1 MKAAAARTFGKKP
14 KDSVPSN
21 GSEVKADE
29 SVETKEGGTRSLK
42 VSSPGTLVI
51 RIVEATGLKLPEGT
65 QLPERIQR
73 ALESDAANSG
83 SVSGSA
89 GPGLNNKASHRVSV
103 HRKQKWWLP
112 YCILTYDKNEILVD
126 AVGGALENPGWMYRA
141 DFDVSRASDVTV
153 SAYLRTAPGHDRQDM
168 GNDLLIGSVTFS
180 PNIQA
185 KGVTDAWYPA
195 SSGEGKF
202 HVQVMYKASAVGLAH
217 NDPLTIDSFELLKV
231 IGKGSFGKV
240 MQVRKKDT
248 GRIYAL
254 KTIRKAHI
262 VSRSEVTH
270 TLAERT
276 VLAQITNPFIV
287 PLKFCFQNPDKLY
300 LVLSFINGG
309 ELFHHLQ
316 REGRFS
322 EERSR
327 LYTAELL
334 SALECL
340 HSMDKYYFI
349 LFFFSDLKPENILLD
364 YTGHIALCDFGLCKL
379 NMGEAERTNNTLILS
394 PLFLQLSAAPPTA
407 DLVSGV
413 SGRYLAPE
421 VIKGEGYGKTI
432 DWWTLGI
439 LLYEMLSGLPPYFFF
454 FSLLTD
460 HHTMYRKI
468 LKDPLTFP
476 AEIKPDARA
485 LLTRLLDRD
494 PNNRL
499 GAKGAEDIK
508 RHSFFAKFIGKLN
521 SKGYRPPFKPSVES
535 AADASNFD
543 SEFTSEMPM
552 DSVVEDSHLSET
564 VQQQFEGFT
573 FNPAGEYMSES
584 VRDYCLYAESSARL
598 YGVERGYCSS
608 LPFFWA
614 IIEMPAKR
622 ATARHTTIPGWMGDA
637 STLFGIEVI
646 IGKRRSQFEFIGDT
660 YPGQAQGQYL
670 MHGST
675 Q

>member
-14 KDSVPSN
+14 KDAAPSN
-21 GSEVKADE
+21 GSEAKADDG
-29 SVETKEGGTRSLK
+29 VETKEGGGGSLK

-83 SVSGSA
+83 SVSSSA

-126 AVGGALENPGWMYRA
+126 AVGGGLENPGWMYRA

-202 HVQVMYKASAVGLAH
+202 HVQVMYKASA

-340 HSMDKYYFI
+340 HSMDVIYR
-349 LFFFSDLKPENILLD
+349 DLKPENILLD

-379 NMGEAERTNNTLILS
+379 NMGEAERTNTFCGT
-394 PLFLQLSAAPPTA
+394 PE
-407 DLVSGV
+407 
-413 SGRYLAPE
+413 YLAPE

-439 LLYEMLSGLPPYFFF
+439 LLYEMLSGLPPYYDE
-454 FSLLTD
+454 D

-508 RHSFFAKFIGKLN
+508 RHSFFAKFIDWDRLN

-584 VRDYCLYAESSARL
+584 VRD
-598 YGVERGYCSS
+598 
-608 LPFFWA
+608 
-614 IIEMPAKR
+614 
-622 ATARHTTIPGWMGDA
+622 
-637 STLFGIEVI
+637 
-646 IGKRRSQFEFIGDT
+646 
-660 YPGQAQGQYL
+660 
-670 MHGST
+670 
-675 Q
+675 

>member
-14 KDSVPSN
+14 KDSIPSN
-21 GSEVKADE
+21 GSETKADE
-29 SVETKEGGTRSLK
+29 AADSKGATPRALK

-65 QLPERIQR
+65 ELPERIQR
-73 ALESDAANSG
+73 ALDSDAANSS
-83 SVSGSA
+83 SVSGSV

-168 GNDLLIGSVTFS
+168 GNDLLISTVTFS

-195 SSGEGKF
+195 SSGDGKF
-202 HVQVMYKASAVGLAH
+202 HVQVMYKASA

-340 HSMDKYYFI
+340 HSMDVIYR
-349 LFFFSDLKPENILLD
+349 DLKPENILLD

-379 NMGEAERTNNTLILS
+379 NMGEAERTNTFCGT
-394 PLFLQLSAAPPTA
+394 PE
-407 DLVSGV
+407 
-413 SGRYLAPE
+413 YLAPE

-439 LLYEMLSGLPPYFFF
+439 LLYEMLSGLPPYYDE
-454 FSLLTD
+454 D

-485 LLTRLLDRD
+485 LLTGLLDRE
-494 PNNRL
+494 PNTRL

-508 RHSFFAKFIGKLN
+508 RHAFFAKSIDWDRLN

-584 VRDYCLYAESSARL
+584 VRD
-598 YGVERGYCSS
+598 
-608 LPFFWA
+608 
-614 IIEMPAKR
+614 
-622 ATARHTTIPGWMGDA
+622 
-637 STLFGIEVI
+637 
-646 IGKRRSQFEFIGDT
+646 
-660 YPGQAQGQYL
+660 
-670 MHGST
+670 
-675 Q
+675 

>member
-14 KDSVPSN
+14 KDSAASN
-21 GSEVKADE
+21 GSEPKADE
-29 SVETKEGGTRSLK
+29 PAEAKRAGATRSLK

-73 ALESDAANSG
+73 ALDNDATNASSISG
-83 SVSGSA
+83 SMG
-89 GPGLNNKASHRVSV
+89 GPGSNNKSSHRASV

-126 AVGGALENPGWMYRA
+126 AVGGGLENPGWMYRA

-168 GNDLLIGSVTFS
+168 GNDLLISSVTFS

-195 SSGEGKF
+195 NSGEGKF
-202 HVQVMYKASAVGLAH
+202 HVQVMYKASG

-340 HSMDKYYFI
+340 HSMDVIYR
-349 LFFFSDLKPENILLD
+349 DLKPENILLD

-379 NMGEAERTNNTLILS
+379 NMGEAERTNTFCGT
-394 PLFLQLSAAPPTA
+394 PE
-407 DLVSGV
+407 
-413 SGRYLAPE
+413 YLAPE

-439 LLYEMLSGLPPYFFF
+439 LLYEMLSGLPPYYDE
-454 FSLLTD
+454 D

-485 LLTRLLDRD
+485 LLTGLLDRD

-499 GAKGAEDIK
+499 GARGAEDIK
-508 RHSFFAKFIGKLN
+508 RHGFFGKWIDWDRLN

-584 VRDYCLYAESSARL
+584 VRD
-598 YGVERGYCSS
+598 
-608 LPFFWA
+608 
-614 IIEMPAKR
+614 
-622 ATARHTTIPGWMGDA
+622 
-637 STLFGIEVI
+637 
-646 IGKRRSQFEFIGDT
+646 
-660 YPGQAQGQYL
+660 
-670 MHGST
+670 
-675 Q
+675 

>member
-1 MKAAAARTFGKKP
+1 MKAAAARTFGKKT
-14 KDSVPSN
+14 KDSVPSSN
-21 GSEVKADE
+21 GSDAKPGSATDT
-29 SVETKEGGTRSLK
+29 SSNPSLK

-51 RIVEATGLKLPEGT
+51 RIVEATGLKLPDGT
-65 QLPERIQR
+65 ELPERIQR
-73 ALESDAANSG
+73 ALASDAVSSSSISS
-83 SVSGSA
+83 SVG
-89 GPGLNNKASHRVSV
+89 GQGLSNKSSHRISV

-126 AVGGALENPGWMYRA
+126 AVGGGLENPGWMYRA

-168 GNDLLIGSVTFS
+168 GNDLLLSTFTFS
-180 PNIQA
+180 PNIEA
-185 KGVTDAWYPA
+185 KGVTDVWYPA

-202 HVQVMYKASAVGLAH
+202 HVQVMYKASA

-340 HSMDKYYFI
+340 HSMDVIYR
-349 LFFFSDLKPENILLD
+349 DLKPENILLD

-379 NMGEAERTNNTLILS
+379 NMGEAERTNTFCGT
-394 PLFLQLSAAPPTA
+394 PE
-407 DLVSGV
+407 
-413 SGRYLAPE
+413 YLAPE

-439 LLYEMLSGLPPYFFF
+439 LLYEMLSGLPPYYDE
-454 FSLLTD
+454 D

-476 AEIKPDARA
+476 AEIKPDARS
-485 LLTRLLDRD
+485 LLTGLLDRN
-494 PNNRL
+494 PNTRL
-499 GAKGAEDIK
+499 GARGAEDIK
-508 RHSFFAKFIGKLN
+508 RHAFFAKSIDWDRLN

-584 VRDYCLYAESSARL
+584 VRD
-598 YGVERGYCSS
+598 
-608 LPFFWA
+608 
-614 IIEMPAKR
+614 
-622 ATARHTTIPGWMGDA
+622 
-637 STLFGIEVI
+637 
-646 IGKRRSQFEFIGDT
+646 
-660 YPGQAQGQYL
+660 
-670 MHGST
+670 
-675 Q
+675 

>member
-1 MKAAAARTFGKKP
+1 MKAAAARTFGKKV
-14 KDSVPSN
+14 KDATSAP
-21 GSEVKADE
+21 GSTPADASPATNSSE
-29 SVETKEGGTRSLK
+29 PLK

-51 RIVEATGLKLPEGT
+51 RIVEASGLKLPDGAE
-65 QLPERIQR
+65 LPERIER
-73 ALESDAANSG
+73 ALKSDVSAAS
-83 SVSGSA
+83 SVTSLA
-89 GPGLNNKASHRVSV
+89 GANKAQHRVSV
-103 HRKQKWWLP
+103 YRKQKWWLP

-126 AVGGALENPGWMYRA
+126 AVSGGLENPGWMYRA
-141 DFDVSRASDVTV
+141 DFDVSRAADVTV

-168 GNDLLIGSVTFS
+168 GNDLLLSSVTFS
-180 PNIQA
+180 PNIQS
-185 KGVTDAWYPA
+185 KGVTDTWYPA
-195 SSGEGKF
+195 GSGDGKF
-202 HVQVMYKASAVGLAH
+202 HVQVMYKASAS
-217 NDPLTIDSFELLKV
+217 DPLTIDSFELLKV

-276 VLAQITNPFIV
+276 VLAQISNPFIV

-340 HSMDKYYFI
+340 HSMDVIYR
-349 LFFFSDLKPENILLD
+349 DLKPENILLD

-379 NMGEAERTNNTLILS
+379 NMGEAERTNTFCGT
-394 PLFLQLSAAPPTA
+394 PE
-407 DLVSGV
+407 
-413 SGRYLAPE
+413 YLAPE

-439 LLYEMLSGLPPYFFF
+439 LLYEMLSGLPPYCD
-454 FSLLTD
+454 LD

-476 AEIKPDARA
+476 AEIKPDARS
-485 LLTRLLDRD
+485 LLTGLLDRD
-494 PNNRL
+494 ANSRL

-508 RHSFFAKFIGKLN
+508 RHPFFSKSIDWDRLN

-535 AADASNFD
+535 VADASNFD

-573 FNPAGEYMSES
+573 FNPTGEYMSES
-584 VRDYCLYAESSARL
+584 VRD
-598 YGVERGYCSS
+598 
-608 LPFFWA
+608 
-614 IIEMPAKR
+614 
-622 ATARHTTIPGWMGDA
+622 
-637 STLFGIEVI
+637 
-646 IGKRRSQFEFIGDT
+646 
-660 YPGQAQGQYL
+660 
-670 MHGST
+670 
-675 Q
+675 

>member
-14 KDSVPSN
+14 KDSAASN
-21 GSEVKADE
+21 GSEPKADE
-29 SVETKEGGTRSLK
+29 PAEAKRAGSTRSLK

-73 ALESDAANSG
+73 ALDNDAANAS
-83 SVSGSA
+83 SVSGSMG
-89 GPGLNNKASHRVSV
+89 GPGSNNKSSHRASV

-126 AVGGALENPGWMYRA
+126 AVGGGLENPGWMYRA

-168 GNDLLIGSVTFS
+168 GNDLLISSVTFS

-195 SSGEGKF
+195 NSGEGKF
-202 HVQVMYKASAVGLAH
+202 HVQVMYKASG

-340 HSMDKYYFI
+340 HSMDVIYR
-349 LFFFSDLKPENILLD
+349 DLKPENILLD

-379 NMGEAERTNNTLILS
+379 NMGEAERTNTFCGT
-394 PLFLQLSAAPPTA
+394 PE
-407 DLVSGV
+407 
-413 SGRYLAPE
+413 YLAPE

-439 LLYEMLSGLPPYFFF
+439 LLYEMLSGLPPYYDE
-454 FSLLTD
+454 D

-476 AEIKPDARA
+476 AEIKSDARA
-485 LLTRLLDRD
+485 LLTGLLDRD

-499 GAKGAEDIK
+499 GARGAEDIK
-508 RHSFFAKFIGKLN
+508 RHGFFGKWIDWDRLN

-584 VRDYCLYAESSARL
+584 VRD
-598 YGVERGYCSS
+598 
-608 LPFFWA
+608 
-614 IIEMPAKR
+614 
-622 ATARHTTIPGWMGDA
+622 
-637 STLFGIEVI
+637 
-646 IGKRRSQFEFIGDT
+646 
-660 YPGQAQGQYL
+660 
-670 MHGST
+670 
-675 Q
+675 

>member
-1 MKAAAARTFGKKP
+1 MKAAAARTFGKKS

-21 GSEVKADE
+21 GSEAKADE
-29 SVETKEGGTRSLK
+29 SADNKPGQARSLK

-65 QLPERIQR
+65 ELPERIQR
-73 ALESDAANSG
+73 ALDSDAANSS

-168 GNDLLIGSVTFS
+168 GNDLLISSVTFS

-195 SSGEGKF
+195 SSGEGRF
-202 HVQVMYKASAVGLAH
+202 HVQVMYKASA

-340 HSMDKYYFI
+340 HSMDVIYR
-349 LFFFSDLKPENILLD
+349 DLKPENILLD

-379 NMGEAERTNNTLILS
+379 NMGEAERTNTFCGT
-394 PLFLQLSAAPPTA
+394 PE
-407 DLVSGV
+407 
-413 SGRYLAPE
+413 YLAPE

-439 LLYEMLSGLPPYFFF
+439 LLYEMLSGLPPYYDE
-454 FSLLTD
+454 D

-485 LLTRLLDRD
+485 LLTGLLDRD
-494 PNNRL
+494 PNVRL
-499 GAKGAEDIK
+499 GARGAEDIK
-508 RHSFFAKFIGKLN
+508 RHSFFAKSIDWDRLN

-584 VRDYCLYAESSARL
+584 VRD
-598 YGVERGYCSS
+598 
-608 LPFFWA
+608 
-614 IIEMPAKR
+614 
-622 ATARHTTIPGWMGDA
+622 
-637 STLFGIEVI
+637 
-646 IGKRRSQFEFIGDT
+646 
-660 YPGQAQGQYL
+660 
-670 MHGST
+670 
-675 Q
+675 

>member
-14 KDSVPSN
+14 KDSVPSS
-21 GSEVKADE
+21 GSDPKADE
-29 SVETKEGGTRSLK
+29 SVDNKPGEARSLK

-65 QLPERIQR
+65 ELPERIQR
-73 ALESDAANSG
+73 ALESDAANSS
-83 SVSGSA
+83 SVSGSV
-89 GPGLNNKASHRVSV
+89 GPGLNSKASHRVSV

-168 GNDLLIGSVTFS
+168 GNDLLISSVTFS

-185 KGVTDAWYPA
+185 KGVTDAWYSA

-202 HVQVMYKASAVGLAH
+202 HVQVMYKASA

-340 HSMDKYYFI
+340 HSMDVIYR
-349 LFFFSDLKPENILLD
+349 DLKPENILLD

-379 NMGEAERTNNTLILS
+379 NMGEAERTNTFCGT
-394 PLFLQLSAAPPTA
+394 PE
-407 DLVSGV
+407 
-413 SGRYLAPE
+413 YLAPE

-439 LLYEMLSGLPPYFFF
+439 LLYEMLSGLPPYYDE
-454 FSLLTD
+454 D

-485 LLTRLLDRD
+485 LLTGLLDRD
-494 PNNRL
+494 PNTRL
-499 GAKGAEDIK
+499 GARGAEDIK
-508 RHSFFAKFIGKLN
+508 RHAFFAKSIDWDRLN

-552 DSVVEDSHLSET
+552 DSVVEDSHLSEI

-584 VRDYCLYAESSARL
+584 VRD
-598 YGVERGYCSS
+598 
-608 LPFFWA
+608 
-614 IIEMPAKR
+614 
-622 ATARHTTIPGWMGDA
+622 
-637 STLFGIEVI
+637 
-646 IGKRRSQFEFIGDT
+646 
-660 YPGQAQGQYL
+660 
-670 MHGST
+670 
-675 Q
+675 

>member
-14 KDSVPSN
+14 KDSIPSN
-21 GSEVKADE
+21 GSETKADE
-29 SVETKEGGTRSLK
+29 AADSKGATPRALK

-65 QLPERIQR
+65 ELPERIQR
-73 ALESDAANSG
+73 ALDSDAANSS
-83 SVSGSA
+83 SVSGSV

-168 GNDLLIGSVTFS
+168 GNDLLISTVTFS

-195 SSGEGKF
+195 SSGDGKF
-202 HVQVMYKASAVGLAH
+202 HVQVMYKASA

-340 HSMDKYYFI
+340 HSMDVIYR
-349 LFFFSDLKPENILLD
+349 DLKPENILLD

-379 NMGEAERTNNTLILS
+379 NMGEAERTNTFCGT
-394 PLFLQLSAAPPTA
+394 PE
-407 DLVSGV
+407 
-413 SGRYLAPE
+413 YLAPE

-439 LLYEMLSGLPPYFFF
+439 LLYEMLSGLPPYY
-454 FSLLTD
+454 

-485 LLTRLLDRD
+485 LLTGLLDRE
-494 PNNRL
+494 PNTRL

-508 RHSFFAKFIGKLN
+508 RHAFFAKSIDWDRLN

-584 VRDYCLYAESSARL
+584 VRD
-598 YGVERGYCSS
+598 
-608 LPFFWA
+608 
-614 IIEMPAKR
+614 
-622 ATARHTTIPGWMGDA
+622 
-637 STLFGIEVI
+637 
-646 IGKRRSQFEFIGDT
+646 
-660 YPGQAQGQYL
+660 
-670 MHGST
+670 
-675 Q
+675 

>member
-1 MKAAAARTFGKKP
+1 MKAAAARTFGKKS

-21 GSEVKADE
+21 GSEAKADE
-29 SVETKEGGTRSLK
+29 SADNKPGQARSLK

-65 QLPERIQR
+65 ELPERIQR
-73 ALESDAANSG
+73 ALDSDAANSS
-83 SVSGSA
+83 SVSGSV

-168 GNDLLIGSVTFS
+168 GNDLLISSVTFS

-195 SSGEGKF
+195 SSGEGRF
-202 HVQVMYKASAVGLAH
+202 HVQVMYKASA

-340 HSMDKYYFI
+340 HSMDVIYR
-349 LFFFSDLKPENILLD
+349 DLKPENILLD

-379 NMGEAERTNNTLILS
+379 NMGEAERTNTFCGT
-394 PLFLQLSAAPPTA
+394 PE
-407 DLVSGV
+407 
-413 SGRYLAPE
+413 YLAPE

-439 LLYEMLSGLPPYFFF
+439 LLYEMLSGLPPYYDE
-454 FSLLTD
+454 D

-485 LLTRLLDRD
+485 LLTGLLDRD
-494 PNNRL
+494 PNVRL
-499 GAKGAEDIK
+499 GARGAEDIK
-508 RHSFFAKFIGKLN
+508 RHSFFAKSIDWDRLN

-584 VRDYCLYAESSARL
+584 VRD
-598 YGVERGYCSS
+598 
-608 LPFFWA
+608 
-614 IIEMPAKR
+614 
-622 ATARHTTIPGWMGDA
+622 
-637 STLFGIEVI
+637 
-646 IGKRRSQFEFIGDT
+646 
-660 YPGQAQGQYL
+660 
-670 MHGST
+670 
-675 Q
+675 

>member
-14 KDSVPSN
+14 KDSIPSN
-21 GSEVKADE
+21 GSETKADE
-29 SVETKEGGTRSLK
+29 AADSKGATPRALK

-65 QLPERIQR
+65 ELPERIQR
-73 ALESDAANSG
+73 ALDSDAANSS
-83 SVSGSA
+83 SVSGSV

-168 GNDLLIGSVTFS
+168 GNDLLISTVTFS

-185 KGVTDAWYPA
+185 KVNPLRLSSRIIGQSAELLCDDNQGVTDAWYPA
-195 SSGEGKF
+195 SSGDGKF
-202 HVQVMYKASAVGLAH
+202 HVQVMYKASA

-340 HSMDKYYFI
+340 HSMDVIYR
-349 LFFFSDLKPENILLD
+349 DLKPENILLD

-379 NMGEAERTNNTLILS
+379 NMGEAERTNTFCGT
-394 PLFLQLSAAPPTA
+394 PE
-407 DLVSGV
+407 
-413 SGRYLAPE
+413 YLAPE

-439 LLYEMLSGLPPYFFF
+439 LLYEMLSGLPPYYDE
-454 FSLLTD
+454 D

-485 LLTRLLDRD
+485 LLTGLLDRE
-494 PNNRL
+494 PNTRL

-508 RHSFFAKFIGKLN
+508 RHAFFAKSIDWDRLN

-584 VRDYCLYAESSARL
+584 VRD
-598 YGVERGYCSS
+598 
-608 LPFFWA
+608 
-614 IIEMPAKR
+614 
-622 ATARHTTIPGWMGDA
+622 
-637 STLFGIEVI
+637 
-646 IGKRRSQFEFIGDT
+646 
-660 YPGQAQGQYL
+660 
-670 MHGST
+670 
-675 Q
+675 

>member
-1 MKAAAARTFGKKP
+1 MKAAAARTFGKKTI
-14 KDSVPSN
+14 KDTISVPNSLD
-21 GSEVKADE
+21 SKPEDPIRTTPRA
-29 SVETKEGGTRSLK
+29 LK

-51 RIVEATGLKLPEGT
+51 RIVEATGLKLPEAT
-65 QLPERIQR
+65 ELPERIQR
-73 ALESDAANSG
+73 ALASDASNPG
-83 SVSGSA
+83 SVGGSV
-89 GPGLNNKASHRVSV
+89 GHDLNHKASNRVSV

-168 GNDLLIGSVTFS
+168 GNDLLLSSVTFS
-180 PNIQA
+180 PNLQA
-185 KGVTDAWYPA
+185 KGVTDEWYHA
-195 SSGEGKF
+195 NSGDGKF
-202 HVQVMYKASAVGLAH
+202 HVQVMYKASA

-340 HSMDKYYFI
+340 HSMDVIYR
-349 LFFFSDLKPENILLD
+349 DLKPENILLD

-379 NMGEAERTNNTLILS
+379 NMGEAERTNTFCGT
-394 PLFLQLSAAPPTA
+394 PE
-407 DLVSGV
+407 
-413 SGRYLAPE
+413 YLAPE

-439 LLYEMLSGLPPYFFF
+439 LLYEMLSGLPPYYDE
-454 FSLLTD
+454 D

-476 AEIKPDARA
+476 AEIKQEARS
-485 LLTRLLDRD
+485 LLTGLLDRD
-494 PNNRL
+494 PNARL

-508 RHSFFAKFIGKLN
+508 RHVFFAKSIDWDRLN

-584 VRDYCLYAESSARL
+584 VRD
-598 YGVERGYCSS
+598 
-608 LPFFWA
+608 
-614 IIEMPAKR
+614 
-622 ATARHTTIPGWMGDA
+622 
-637 STLFGIEVI
+637 
-646 IGKRRSQFEFIGDT
+646 
-660 YPGQAQGQYL
+660 
-670 MHGST
+670 
-675 Q
+675 